1 MSPASY
7 LLQSIGQGF
16 FNGKERRARDLKW
29 WKFVVF
35 AFVIHN
41 RMKTYLWSRGKIS
54 TIVYFTHL
62 RVIFWKK
69 ISRKVRQG
77 WAIFKSPYSLYLQVI
92 SQMHFQI
99 IIFFILVSAAGI
111 SCVERKMQANICQT
125 MHQYLGNLPLK
136 KKYCTNIKILI
147 RGWCLA
153 W

>member
-1 MSPASY
+1 M
-7 LLQSIGQGF
+7 
-16 FNGKERRARDLKW
+16 
-29 WKFVVF
+29 
-35 AFVIHN
+35 
-41 RMKTYLWSRGKIS
+41 YLWSRGEIS

-69 ISRKVRQG
+69 KILRKVRQG

-136 KKYCTNIKILI
+136 KKISHKYKISNQGVVFGMIVYIKTFFRLKCFFASSMSNVISMPCACFLPKE
-147 RGWCLA
+147 
-153 W
+153 